1 MLSISV
7 ALSYSKGIALPGVDV
22 DGVLLDSFV
31 SRIKNTSIHMPKE
44 IFFCLSIDGCHRRK
58 SINRN
63 Q

>member
-7 ALSYSKGIALPGVDV
+7 ALSYSKGIALPGLDV

-31 SRIKNTSIHMPKE
+31 SGIKNISIHMPE
-44 IFFCLSIDGCHRRK
+44 AIFFVY
-58 SINRN
+58 